1 MPLLHLAASEPLLG
15 QLDPLLVLGLVLA
28 IGALFGI
35 GAKFVRLPS
44 VTGQI
49 LAGFLA
55 GSYGIGLVDSKD
67 VLASLQP
74 LSHFALALIAVEVG
88 SHLNVQRLR
97 NAGRRLTLLLLFELT
112 LMPAVVFG
120 ALYVGTP
127 LGFWGDVELG
137 LVMAALMAALAIETS
152 PATTVHLVRETNAR
166 GVLTKTL
173 LASVALSNIACIFVF
188 ELARAGALSGMEA
201 GGDPA
206 SIFIGTGTSLAASLA
221 IGGAVGLGLVWVSR
235 STGRADA
242 LVTVSLIGV
251 ILCDGVANLLGASPL
266 LACLALGFVQTNLI
280 PAREKLIDSV
290 LANFLPAIMAVFFT
304 LAGMKLDPSVLLT
317 GGLIAGVL
325 FGARVGAKLM
335 VAHLAMRMAQAPKS
349 LRGLLGMA
357 RLPQAGVTI
366 GLLLVLQEDPAFDA
380 IESLFVAV
388 VLAVVMLNEIVGP
401 ILTRIALQ
409 RSGEAEMDRTRLIDF
424 LGEENIVTDLEAD
437 SVEGAIERLTDLL
450 VSSHQLPQ
458 SAREPLRESTL
469 ERESQVSTVLG
480 SGLAIPHGTLEEGER
495 MLGVMGL
502 SKEGLDL
509 GAPDGKPV
517 HCVVLLATPKGQ
529 RERHLEVLASLAKMI
544 GMDPTFR
551 TRLFTAKSP
560 AHAYELL
567 HGEESG
573 DWNYFLDDEAG

>member
-1 MPLLHLAASEPLLG
+1 MLG

-28 IGALFGI
+28 IGAVFGI
-35 GAKFVRLPS
+35 LAKRIHLPS

-55 GSYGIGLVDSKD
+55 GSYGIGLVDGKG
-67 VLASLQP
+67 VLESLQP

-112 LMPAVVFG
+112 LMPLLVFG
-120 ALYVGTP
+120 ALALGTP
-127 LGFWGDVELG
+127 LGWGEIELG
-137 LVMAALMAALAIETS
+137 LIMAAMMAALAIETS
-152 PATTVHLVRETNAR
+152 PATTVSLVRETNAR

-188 ELARAGALSGMEA
+188 ELTRAGALGAMEA
-201 GGDPA
+201 DGDPTR
-206 SIFIGTGTSLAASLA
+206 IFVGAGTSLAASLA
-221 IGGAVGLGLVWVSR
+221 IGGAVGLGLVWASR
-235 STGRADA
+235 STGRADT
-242 LVTVSLIGV
+242 LVTLALIGV
-251 ILCDGVANLLGASPL
+251 ILCDGIAGEMGASPL

-304 LAGMKLDPSVLLT
+304 LAGMKLNPKVLVE

-325 FGARVGAKLM
+325 FGARIGGKLL
-335 VAHLAMRMAQAPKS
+335 VAHLAMKLAQAPKS
-349 LRGLLGMA
+349 LRSYLGVS

-366 GLLLVLQEDPAFDA
+366 GLLLVLQEDPAFDG

-401 ILTRIALQ
+401 ILTRVALK
-409 RSGEAEMDRTRLIDF
+409 RSGEADMDRTRLIDF
-424 LGEENIVTDLEAD
+424 LGEENIVTDLRAD
-437 SVEGAIERLTDLL
+437 TVEEAIERLTDLL

-458 SAREPLRESTL
+458 SAREPLLASTL
-469 ERESQVSTVLG
+469 EREAQVSTVLG
-480 SGLAIPHGTLEEGER
+480 SGLAIPHGTLEEGEQ

-502 SKEGLDL
+502 SREGLDL

-544 GMDPTFR
+544 GMDPSFR
-551 TRLFTAKSP
+551 TSLFTAKSP

-573 DWNYFLDDEAG
+573 DWNYFLDDDEG